1 MVSARGLTKVYRM
14 GRLEVR
20 ALDGVDLAIEK
31 GEFTAIIGR
40 SGSGKSTL
48 LNILG
53 ALDRPTSGQV
63 ALDGV
68 ELSRL
73 SDSQRARVRREKI
86 GFVFQQ
92 FNLIPVLTALENV
105 MLPLKYA
112 GVSLEE
118 RRRRS
123 VAVLETLGLSGR
135 LDHRP
140 VELSGGEM
148 QRVAVARAMVNSPSI
163 VLADEPTGEL
173 DSHTAH
179 EIIDMM
185 LELNRNKGQTFV
197 IVSHDP
203 AVAARAR
210 RVIRMEDGHIQEDTG
225 RASRQ
230 GTGIG
235 ER

>member
-14 GRLEVR
+14 GRQEVR
-20 ALDGVDLAIEK
+20 ALDGVDLTIEN
-31 GEFTAIIGR
+31 GEFTTIIGR

-48 LNILG
+48 LNIVG

-63 ALDGV
+63 ALDGI
-68 ELSRL
+68 ELSSL
-73 SDSQRARVRREKI
+73 SDSQRTRLRRDKV

-92 FNLIPVLTALENV
+92 FNLIPVLTAVENV
-105 MLPLKYA
+105 MLPLRYA
-112 GVSLEE
+112 GVSPEE

-148 QRVAVARAMVNSPSI
+148 QRVAVARAMVNNPII

-185 LELNRNKGQTFV
+185 LELNRTKGQTFV

-210 RVIRMEDGHIQEDTG
+210 RVIRMEDGRIQEDTG

-230 GTGIG
+230 
-235 ER
+235 ESFQ

>member
-14 GRLEVR
+14 GRQEVR
-20 ALDGVDLAIEK
+20 ALDGVDLTIEN
-31 GEFTAIIGR
+31 GEFTTIIGR

-48 LNILG
+48 LNIVG

-63 ALDGV
+63 ALDGI
-68 ELSRL
+68 ELSSL
-73 SDSQRARVRREKI
+73 SDSQRTRLRRDKV

-92 FNLIPVLTALENV
+92 FNLIPVLTAVENV
-105 MLPLKYA
+105 MLPLRYA
-112 GVSLEE
+112 GVSPEE

-148 QRVAVARAMVNSPSI
+148 QRVAVARAMVNNPII

-185 LELNRNKGQTFV
+185 LELNRTKGQPFV

-210 RVIRMEDGHIQEDTG
+210 RVIRMEDGRIQEDTG

-230 GTGIG
+230 
-235 ER
+235 ESFQ